1 MGAAL
6 PRGLT
11 ASDAWFDLLIF
22 PICVRSH
29 TMTIVTPS
37 LNDPRPPAW
46 VKPTFASR
54 LSRWGPGLIVV
65 VACLYVAVVIL
76 LPAIAVVVQ
85 AFAKGIGPFLEI
97 FDSPE
102 LMSALRLTLLD
113 AAVVVPANA
122 IFGLAAAT
130 AIARKQFPG
139 KALLLSII
147 DLPFSI
153 SPVVV
158 GLMLVLLYS
167 PTHGLF
173 AGIINALG
181 LKIVFSTPGIILATI
196 VVTFPF
202 MAREVIPLL
211 EEEGWDQEEAA
222 KTLGANDWQVFWKVT
237 LPSVRWAALYGLILT
252 TARALGEFGAVSV
265 VSGNIR
271 GQSQTLPLFVEDAYK
286 QYNTELAFGAATVLG
301 GVAIV
306 SLLLKIAVERILE
319 QDRTS
324 QAIVPEE

>member
-1 MGAAL
+1 
-6 PRGLT
+6 
-11 ASDAWFDLLIF
+11 
-22 PICVRSH
+22 
-29 TMTIVTPS
+29 MTFVTPP
-37 LNDPRPPAW
+37 LEDVQPPKW
-46 VKPTFASR
+46 VKPTFTMR
-54 LSRWGPGLIVV
+54 LQKLGPVLIVLL
-65 VACLYVAVVIL
+65 ACLYVGVVIL

-85 AFAKGIGPFLEI
+85 AFAKGLAPFLEN
-97 FDSPE
+97 FQSEE

-113 AAVVVPANA
+113 AAIVVPANC

-130 AIARKQFPG
+130 AIARRKFRG
-139 KALLLSII
+139 KALLLSVI

-167 PTHGLF
+167 PTNGLF
-173 AGIINALG
+173 AGIINSLG
-181 LKIVFSTPGIILATI
+181 WKIIFSTPGIILATI
-196 VVTFPF
+196 IVTFPF

-271 GQSQTLPLFVEDAYK
+271 GQTQTLPLFVEDAYK
-286 QYNTELAFGAATVLG
+286 QYNTELAFGAATILG

-306 SLLLKIAVERILE
+306 SLLMKMLVERMLE
-319 QDRTS
+319 HDRTTRGAEDS
-324 QAIVPEE
+324 

>member
-1 MGAAL
+1 
-6 PRGLT
+6 
-11 ASDAWFDLLIF
+11 
-22 PICVRSH
+22 
-29 TMTIVTPS
+29 MTFVTPP
-37 LNDPRPPAW
+37 LEDVQPPKW
-46 VKPTFASR
+46 VRPTFRARAQSMA
-54 LSRWGPGLIVV
+54 PALIVV
-65 VACLYVAVVIL
+65 VACLYVAIVIL
-76 LPAIAVVVQ
+76 LPALAVVVQ
-85 AFAKGIGPFLEI
+85 AFAKGLGPFLEN
-97 FDSPE
+97 FQSEE

-113 AAVVVPANA
+113 AAIVVPANC

-130 AIARKQFPG
+130 AIARRQFRG
-139 KALLLSII
+139 KALLLSVI

-167 PTHGLF
+167 PTNGVF
-173 AGIINALG
+173 AGLLNTLG
-181 LKIVFSTPGIILATI
+181 LKIIFSTPGIVLATI
-196 VVTFPF
+196 IVTFPF

-271 GQSQTLPLFVEDAYK
+271 GQTQTLPLFVEDAYK
-286 QYNTELAFGAATVLG
+286 QYNSELAFGAATVLG

-306 SLLLKIAVERILE
+306 SLLLKLLVERLLE
-319 QDRTS
+319 HDRNV
-324 QAIVPEE
+324 QGIVSEDS